1 MNRITKFYNRIIS
14 SWKNTFKFSIIN
26 ALLLLSVCY
35 FADNLRYSILAGPS
49 VGQRIEQ
56 FREVVGLAEDTLL
69 EDYVLV
75 NIAYDRQ
82 LVPIYDEYGF
92 SKGVIDITDREK
104 LVDFLNQLNNNH
116 RYVLFDVLLSNK
128 YQSENDSLLTASLL
142 ATERI
147 SISRS
152 ATTDLIDERLNE
164 IAGYTDYSTHI
175 SETNF
180 VKYEFVKEGKPTMPL
195 MAFQSLEPLSSVYS
209 FGPIYWSN
217 WHFYWNSLTLRFPIK
232 LWDSYIYRGENYLT
246 NLQEK
251 RILNLGAD
259 ILEIE
264 VDIPSLVKDKIVV
277 IGDFTENDIH
287 DTYIGKIAGPVININ
302 ALKSLQNN
310 ELEIPWSL
318 IFFLTVFYVMI
329 SYLMLRSPLS
339 TNRILDKLHINKT
352 SVKYILSFIGYS
364 FLFTMVS
371 GAIYLICKIDINVL
385 IPTIWFTFLR
395 GLTNKLVAI

>member
-1 MNRITKFYNRIIS
+1 MNIITKKYNRIIS
-14 SWKNTFKFSIIN
+14 CWKKTFWFSFCSAI
-26 ALLLLSVCY
+26 LLLLVCY
-35 FADNLRYSILAGPS
+35 FSDNLKYSILSSPS

-56 FREVVGLAEDTLL
+56 FKGVASLAEDSLL
-69 EDYVLV
+69 EDYVLI

-92 SKGVIDITDREK
+92 PKGNIDITDRKK
-104 LVDFLNQLNNNH
+104 LVLFLNQLNNNH
-116 RYVLFDVLLSNK
+116 KYILLDVLLSNK
-128 YQSENDSLLTASLL
+128 YQSEYDSLLTASLL

-152 ATTDLIDERLNE
+152 ATTDLIDERLIE

-175 SETNF
+175 LESNF
-180 VKYEFVKEGKPTMPL
+180 IKYEFTKGGEPTMPL
-195 MAFQSLEPLSSVYS
+195 MAFQSLEPFSNVYS

-217 WHFYWNSLTLRFPIK
+217 WHLYWNSLTLRFPIK
-232 LWDSYIYRGENYLT
+232 LWDSYIYRDEYSST

-251 RILNLGAD
+251 RTLNLGAD
-259 ILEIE
+259 ILDIE

-302 ALKSLQNN
+302 ALKALQNN

-318 IFFLTVFYVMI
+318 IFFLITFYVMI
-329 SYLMLRSPLS
+329 SYLLLRCPIP
-339 TNRILDKLHINKT
+339 TNRILDKLHMNKA
-352 SVKYILSFIGYS
+352 SVKYLLSFIGYS
-364 FLFTMVS
+364 FLFTIMS
-371 GAIYLICKIDINVL
+371 GAIYLICGIDINVI

-395 GLTNKLVAI
+395 GLTNKLAAI